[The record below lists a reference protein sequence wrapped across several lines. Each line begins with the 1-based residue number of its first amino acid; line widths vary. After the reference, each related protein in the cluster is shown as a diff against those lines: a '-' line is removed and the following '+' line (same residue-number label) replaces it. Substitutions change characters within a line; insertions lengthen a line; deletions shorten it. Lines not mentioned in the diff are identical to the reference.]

1 MYLIQ
6 LIDYKKDKTGFGF
19 FCFSISVFFSFSGSD
34 MSTCKSLFEK
44 SSFPVRA
51 YPKNKTPSE
60 FGSHNRQISIIPI
73 QDRASIDDLPYDIPI
88 EVFLG

>member
-1 MYLIQ
+1 MAERDHDINPALMV
-6 LIDYKKDKTGFGF
+6 IDVQSGFVSKG
-19 FCFSISVFFSFSGSD
+19 GSYD
-34 MSTCKSLFEK
+34 LL
-44 SSFPVRA
+44 RA